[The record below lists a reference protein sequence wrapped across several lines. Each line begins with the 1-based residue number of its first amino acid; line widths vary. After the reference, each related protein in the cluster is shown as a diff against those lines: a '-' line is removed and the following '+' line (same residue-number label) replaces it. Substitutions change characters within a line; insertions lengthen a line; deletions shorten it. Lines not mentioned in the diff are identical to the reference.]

1 MTEYHTVKRIDN
13 SRLIRPMAPARLKD
27 YWRRVGVGAAM
38 AACLL
43 IYTWQHF
50 ECIRLR
56 YEVQKLQADRAE
68 ALSTNA
74 RLHIQVSSLNS
85 PSRVDTIAQTELGMT
100 IHTPG
105 EAIGA
110 DSTAVDAVLAQAHM
124 PSPQRP

>member
-1 MTEYHTVKRIDN
+1 MTEYYTVKRIDN

-68 ALSTNA
+68 ALETNSRNA
-74 RLHIQVSSLNS
+74 NIRL
-85 PSRVDTIAQTELGMT
+85 AAGLGVVT
-100 IHTPG
+100 FADASG
-105 EAIGA
+105 VGWFKGGA
-110 DSTAVDAVLAQAHM
+110 
-124 PSPQRP
+124 

>member
-1 MTEYHTVKRIDN
+1 
-13 SRLIRPMAPARLKD
+13 MAPARLKD

-56 YEVQKLQADRAE
+56 YEVQKLQADRAD

>member
-1 MTEYHTVKRIDN
+1 MTEYYTVKRIDN

-56 YEVQKLQADRAE
+56 YEVQKLQAIGHAE
-68 ALSTNA
+68 KLELFERPHHFRGAES
-74 RLHIQVSSLNS
+74 
-85 PSRVDTIAQTELGMT
+85 ELGT
-100 IHTPG
+100 VAARGFP
-105 EAIGA
+105 AA
-110 DSTAVDAVLAQAHM
+110 
-124 PSPQRP
+124 